1 MTGSATRTN
10 QVPVLVAGRVGGTAP
25 VASMALLVA
34 TPSSHAE
41 SGADL
46 DNRRDRSGHGHQ
58 RFGRCGGRRGSR
70 TRRASPEWFER

>member
-41 SGADL
+41 SEPIWTIVAIGPVTAT
-46 DNRRDRSGHGHQ
+46 S
-58 RFGRCGGRRGSR
+58 
-70 TRRASPEWFER
+70 ASAVVRQAWLKDA